1 MEFFINGFLAALGA
15 VAVIGTL
22 WFTLWFLW
30 NFGPVIL
37 VAILSKVL
45 PKKMQAEFIRDLK
58 KDKWRNAEVL
68 RITRKLGWHEEE

>member
-15 VAVIGTL
+15 LAAIGTL
-22 WFTLWFLW
+22 WFIWRIWPWVIIFM
-30 NFGPVIL
+30 GP
-37 VAILSKVL
+37 AVL

-68 RITRKLGWHEEE
+68 RITRRFGWHEEE

>member
-1 MEFFINGFLAALGA
+1 MEFFINGFLAAFGA
-15 VAVIGTL
+15 LAAIGIL

-30 NFGPVIL
+30 NFGSVIL
-37 VAILSKVL
+37 VAILPKVL

-68 RITRKLGWHEEE
+68 RIARKLGWREEE